1 MSFMTAPV
9 TGPWNFVQYPLNR
22 TVLHFGSVA
31 GAAIIHG
38 TTRSNVYLWFL
49 ESADCA
55 DRIVFD
61 GRITKSPGIVMIPP
75 ASHFTFAC
83 TGPARWISLLVE
95 LTNGGFNKCLTPIE
109 TIKIMMA
116 PQVAELVRL
125 VDAATAARK
134 VINLGGL
141 ERLQATETSLLG
153 LVDTILSNSVV
164 DRRYFDERS
173 EESISQFLECL
184 RRDSQSPVLTL
195 AQAAG
200 VSERTLHRLCWKYFQ
215 MGPKRY
221 SKNSTTQFGT
231 PCNSA
236 EPFDRREHYSH
247 FVGTWGYRIRSICH
261 RIQSPVQ

>member
-1 MSFMTAPV
+1 VSFMTAPV
-9 TGPWNFVQYPLNR
+9 TGPWNFAQYLLNR

-31 GAAIIHG
+31 GGAIIHG
-38 TTRSNVYLWFL
+38 TTRSNLYLWFL
-49 ESADCA
+49 ESADCP

-95 LTNGGFNKCLTPIE
+95 LTNGGFNKSLTPIE

-153 LVDTILSNSVV
+153 LLDTILSNSVA
-164 DRRYFDERS
+164 DGRYFDERS
-173 EESISQFLECL
+173 DESIFADQIGLTRVTPKQTTSLL
-184 RRDSQSPVLTL
+184 RNV
-195 AQAAG
+195 QAEIVG
-200 VSERTLHRLCWKYFQ
+200 HGRLPNLQTERT
-215 MGPKRY
+215 MP
-221 SKNSTTQFGT
+221 
-231 PCNSA
+231 
-236 EPFDRREHYSH
+236 
-247 FVGTWGYRIRSICH
+247 RS
-261 RIQSPVQ
+261 P